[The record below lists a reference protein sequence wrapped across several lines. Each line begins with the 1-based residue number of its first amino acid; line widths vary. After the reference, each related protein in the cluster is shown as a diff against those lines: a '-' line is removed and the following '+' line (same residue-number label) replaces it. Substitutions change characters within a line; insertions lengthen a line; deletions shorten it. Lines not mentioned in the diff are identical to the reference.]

1 MVSSLFQI
9 VIGFTGL
16 MGLVVRFVGPLT
28 IAPTIALI
36 GISLYSAAGS
46 YAGMQL
52 LISIAISFCSAN
64 LIKSHPL

>member
-9 VIGFTGL
+9 AIGFTGL
-16 MGLVVRFVGPLT
+16 MGLIARCLGPLT

-36 GISLYSAAGS
+36 GISLYSAAGF

-52 LISIAISFCSAN
+52 LISIAIFRSAFLHSFG
-64 LIKSHPL
+64 LH